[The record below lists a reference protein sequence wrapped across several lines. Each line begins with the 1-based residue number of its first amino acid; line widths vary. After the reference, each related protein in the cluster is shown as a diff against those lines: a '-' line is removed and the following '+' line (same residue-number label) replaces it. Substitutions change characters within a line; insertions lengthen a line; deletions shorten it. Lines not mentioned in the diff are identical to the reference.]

1 MDGYGLTV
9 SSPRRT
15 QFILIFATIL
25 LSTIGFG
32 VCIPVLPLYAQQYGA
47 SNLQN
52 GLLTGI
58 FSLMVVIGSP
68 LWGRLSDR
76 IGRRPVLIISIL
88 GGALGYTLMGLG
100 HSLTMLFVG
109 RIIDGASGGN
119 VSAAQAYIAD
129 ITRPEE
135 RSRAMG
141 MIGAAF
147 GLGFVVGPGLGG
159 YLAASIGPNAP
170 FYAVAILCLIN
181 ALLVYFLLP
190 ESLAPH
196 QLGRSR
202 EKQPLSAVLAH
213 ADAPLYLTTAGCYL
227 VNLIAFAIM
236 TQIFSL
242 FANHRFGMDE
252 RDVAHIMMVI
262 GLVGVVMQG
271 TIIRRLLPRL
281 GEVRMARTGFCC
293 LLFAFALFPQVG
305 NDWTLYTL
313 SCLLAIGNS
322 LVQPTLN
329 GLASQ
334 SVSADW
340 QGSAMGFMQS
350 AGSMGRFL
358 GATCGG
364 WLLGFDEGAA
374 HYGRTPFMVAAG
386 LMVLTLLLGS
396 RLRKPAIKQEV
407 LVSPPTAL

>member
-1 MDGYGLTV
+1 M

-15 QFILIFATIL
+15 QFLLIFATIL
-25 LSTIGFG
+25 LSTVGFG
-32 VCIPVLPLYAQQYGA
+32 VCIPVLPLYAQEYGA
-47 SNLQN
+47 SSLEN

-76 IGRRPVLIISIL
+76 IGRRPVLLISIL
-88 GGALGYTLMGLG
+88 GSAAGYFIMGHG
-100 HSLTMLFVG
+100 HSLAMLFVG

-129 ITRPEE
+129 ITKPEE

-147 GLGFVVGPGLGG
+147 GLGFVIGPALGG
-159 YLAASIGPNAP
+159 YLAAIDSSAP
-170 FYAVAILCLIN
+170 FYAVGVLCLLN
-181 ALLVYFLLP
+181 ALLVYTSLP
-190 ESLAPH
+190 ESLGPERRGATA
-196 QLGRSR
+196 RK
-202 EKQPLSAVLAH
+202 KQHFSGVLAN

-242 FANHRFGMDE
+242 FASHRFGMTE
-252 RDVAHIMMVI
+252 KDVGHVMAVI
-262 GLVGVVMQG
+262 GLVGVLMQG
-271 TIIRRLLPRL
+271 AVVRKLLPVM
-281 GEVRMARTGFCC
+281 GEVKMARTGFVC
-293 LLFAFALFPQVG
+293 LLVAFALFPSVG
-305 NDWTLYTL
+305 NDWRLYTL
-313 SCLLAIGNS
+313 SCVVAMGNA

-334 SVSADW
+334 SVSAAW

-358 GATCGG
+358 GATLGG

-374 HYGRTPFMVAAG
+374 VTHYGRTPFWVAAG
-386 LMVLTLLLGS
+386 LMVVTLALGT
-396 RLRKPAIKQEV
+396 RLRGRRLRGRR
-407 LVSPPTAL
+407 LVVSS

>member
-1 MDGYGLTV
+1 M

-15 QFILIFATIL
+15 QFVLIFATIL

-32 VCIPVLPLYAQQYGA
+32 VCIPVLPLYAKEFHA
-47 SNLQN
+47 SNLEN

-76 IGRRPVLIISIL
+76 VGRRPVLLISIL
-88 GGALGYTLMGLG
+88 GSAVGYFIMGYG
-100 HSLTMLFVG
+100 HSLALLFVG

-147 GLGFVVGPGLGG
+147 GLGFVIGPALGG
-159 YLAASIGPNAP
+159 YLAGIDPSAP
-170 FYAVAILCLIN
+170 FYAVGVLCLFN
-181 ALLVYFLLP
+181 ALFVYTSLP
-190 ESLAPH
+190 ESLGPENRGQH
-196 QLGRSR
+196 R
-202 EKQPLSAVLAH
+202 EKQPLVTVLAH
-213 ADAPLYLTTAGCYL
+213 SDAPLYLTTAGCYL

-242 FANHRFGMDE
+242 FANYHFGMDAK
-252 RDVAHIMMVI
+252 DVGHIMAVI
-262 GLVGVVMQG
+262 GLVGVFMQG
-271 TIIRRLLPRL
+271 AVVRRLLPLL
-281 GEVRMARTGFCC
+281 GEVNMARTGFCC
-293 LLFAFALFPQVG
+293 LLLAFALFPSVG
-305 NDWTLYTL
+305 NDWRLYAL
-313 SCLLAIGNS
+313 SCIVAVGNA

-334 SVSADW
+334 SVSAGW

-358 GATCGG
+358 GATAGG
-364 WLLGFDEGAA
+364 WLLSFDEGMA
-374 HYGRTPFMVAAG
+374 HYGRTAFWVSAA
-386 LMVLTLLLGS
+386 LMALTLGIGT
-396 RLRKPAIKQEV
+396 RLRQPKVHQAPVA
-407 LVSPPTAL
+407 LPPVA

>member
-1 MDGYGLTV
+1 M

-15 QFILIFATIL
+15 QFVLIFATIL

-32 VCIPVLPLYAQQYGA
+32 VCIPVLPLYAKEFQA
-47 SNLQN
+47 SNLEN

-76 IGRRPVLIISIL
+76 VGRRPVLLISIL
-88 GGALGYTLMGLG
+88 GSAVGYFIMGYG
-100 HSLTMLFVG
+100 HSLVLLFVG

-135 RSRAMG
+135 RSKAMG

-147 GLGFVVGPGLGG
+147 GLGFVIGPALGG
-159 YLAASIGPNAP
+159 YLADIDPSAP
-170 FYAVAILCLIN
+170 FYAVGVLCLFN
-181 ALLVYFLLP
+181 ALFVYTSLP
-190 ESLAPH
+190 ESLGPEKRGLH
-196 QLGRSR
+196 R
-202 EKQPLSAVLAH
+202 EKQPLVTVLAH
-213 ADAPLYLTTAGCYL
+213 SDAPLYLTTAGCYL

-242 FANHRFGMDE
+242 FANHRFGMNA
-252 RDVAHIMMVI
+252 RDVGHIMAVI
-262 GLVGVVMQG
+262 GLVSVFMQG
-271 TIIRRLLPRL
+271 AVVRRLLPLL
-281 GEVRMARTGFCC
+281 GEVKMARTGFCC
-293 LLFAFALFPQVG
+293 LLLAFALFPSVG
-305 NDWTLYTL
+305 NDWRLYAL
-313 SCLLAIGNS
+313 SCIVAVGNA

-334 SVSADW
+334 SVSAGW

-358 GATCGG
+358 GATVGG
-364 WLLGFDEGAA
+364 WLLSFDEGMV
-374 HYGRTPFMVAAG
+374 HYGRTPFWVSAA
-386 LMVLTLLLGS
+386 LMALTLGIGVK
-396 RLRKPAIKQEV
+396 LRQPKVKEV
-407 LVSPPTAL
+407 PVALPPVG